1 MGCFNSTG
9 FISKLP
15 ILGGDRVVCFIGL
28 QNQYGIDG
36 HELWYPD
43 SVVAPFFLPVR
54 GEYNEYGS
62 LCNIDETP
70 ITKLLEKYGAWDIE
84 SILSRI
90 ERCLYGEQKNNTLDS
105 NIKYW
110 KKAKNKEEVEG
121 YEKLKTLFKDVNV
134 KPVLLFEHEDVYD
147 NVTRDYFE
155 NTSGWPRTKPED
167 KVRLF
172 FDAIEDYKKFYND
185 FKDKFDNDQVLMS
198 YLGDDLPKIA
208 YDRPTFNSRFF
219 FCRNEDDEE
228 LRERGEELY
237 KKHTGHYRLIYSDLH
252 RTFTLLDD
260 MSTLDLFEMYDTCRE
275 EIERFYK
282 LWIVYAFSPM
292 YFGFSKTAGEQN
304 YNMDCMCRLMTVCK
318 DKADS
323 MYKDYVERYSWDEDD
338 ED

>member
-1 MGCFNSTG
+1 MGCFNSSG

-15 ILGGDRVVCFIGL
+15 ILVGDRVVCFIGL
-28 QNQYGIDG
+28 QNEYGIDG

-54 GEYNEYGS
+54 GQYDDYGS
-62 LCNIDETP
+62 IENVDDTP
-70 ITKLLEKYGAWDIE
+70 AKRFLEKYCDLDIE
-84 SILSRI
+84 SIMNAV
-90 ERCLYGEQKNNTLDS
+90 ERCLYGDTLQKNIDYWSKDGDSEESEKYKRLAKLFHDNTS
-105 NIKYW
+105 
-110 KKAKNKEEVEG
+110 VR
-121 YEKLKTLFKDVNV
+121 
-134 KPVLLFEHEDVYD
+134 PVLLFEHEDVYD

-155 NTSGWPRTKPED
+155 NTSGWPCTQPED

-172 FDAIEDYKKFYND
+172 FDAIEDYKKFYNE

-219 FCRNEDDEE
+219 FCRNEDEEE

-237 KKHTGHYRLIYSDLH
+237 EKHTEHYQLIYSDLH

-304 YNMDCMCRLMTVCK
+304 YNMDCMYRVTSVIN
-318 DKADS
+318 DKASS
-323 MYKDYVERYSWDEDD
+323 MYKDYVKRYSSER
-338 ED
+338 E